1 MDAEHAREFFR
12 KYSDMIEE
20 IWMENQLYRNFIL
33 ERNIIPEAELDSL
46 VEAAKH
52 DPENLRIA
60 RETFAGSRKSLAE
73 FGLSDMIERLAS
85 KPLAKGKE
93 N

>member
-1 MDAEHAREFFR
+1 MDAERAREFFR

-20 IWMENQLYRNFIL
+20 IWLEKQLYRNFIL
-33 ERNIIPEAELDSL
+33 DRNIIAEAELDSL

-52 DPENLRIA
+52 DPENLRVA
-60 RETFAGSRKSLAE
+60 RETFAGSRKALAE
-73 FGLSDMIERLAS
+73 FGLSDMIQRIAS
-85 KPLAKGKE
+85 RPPSKEKE